1 MLIQT
6 MENNEEILQAL
17 HEFENMSNAEKF
29 LTQDLEDMLS
39 YIAKTGRVLFPWNSL
54 KPVFLFKLDKVMREF
69 FESSP
74 SRNATSSEPTV
85 TADFEVMRQ
94 RLLDCLDSFTSA
106 PFTIQR
112 LCELMVEP
120 RKNYSNSEKFMR
132 GVEKNVL
139 VVSTVDIG
147 RDDISVFSLTN
158 DVDVQHRLSNVPN
171 GPVTNG
177 VMTYAIPT
185 EGNTVTDHSY
195 DERLN
200 PHVTPDSVTGGV
212 TSHVTSDTTGS
223 TLLTTKEN
231 GHSSQEHC
239 NGGNSFT
246 RGEESNQPAQ
256 QLNEEKSETVA
267 KNDQGQVEWEE
278 APEKE
283 SKEDLPESN
292 VTESLAEQKE
302 STSQEE
308 EQLPT
313 SEQKTES
320 NSEETSETAVNQ
332 EERQIN
338 EEEPMDQN

>member
-200 PHVTPDSVTGGV
+200 PHVTPDSVT
-212 TSHVTSDTTGS
+212 SHVTSDTTGS

-246 RGEESNQPAQ
+246 KGEESNQPAQ
-256 QLNEEKSETVA
+256 QLHEEKSETVA
-267 KNDQGQVEWEE
+267 KNNQGQVEWEE

>member
-1 MLIQT
+1 MVIQT

-17 HEFENMSNAEKF
+17 HEFKNMSNGEKF
-29 LTQDLEDMLS
+29 LSQDLEDMLS

-74 SRNATSSEPTV
+74 SRNASSSEPTV

-139 VVSTVDIG
+139 VVSTVDIS

-158 DVDVQHRLSNVPN
+158 DIDGQHRLSSVHN

-177 VMTYAIPT
+177 VMTHAAPS
-185 EGNTVTDHSY
+185 EGSSVADHGY
-195 DERLN
+195 GERLS
-200 PHVTPDSVTGGV
+200 PHITQGSLTTQAVPDTN
-212 TSHVTSDTTGS
+212 GS
-223 TLLTTKEN
+223 TSVDTQEN
-231 GHSSQEHC
+231 GHGSQAHNNNSTSSA
-239 NGGNSFT
+239 NADN
-246 RGEESNQPAQ
+246 
-256 QLNEEKSETVA
+256 LNLPQHPLTEEKSEKLGNKVEGHV
-267 KNDQGQVEWEE
+267 DQEE
-278 APEKE
+278 APDKNDRDDKPK
-283 SKEDLPESN
+283 SILTGIP
-292 VTESLAEQKE
+292 TEQKDSLSQE
-302 STSQEE
+302 GGQVQSTAPGPDSVCQETSQI
-308 EQLPT
+308 T
-313 SEQKTES
+313 
-320 NSEETSETAVNQ
+320 VD
-332 EERQIN
+332 N
-338 EEEPMDQN
+338 EGSKPNEDEPMEEN

>member
-1 MLIQT
+1 

-17 HEFENMSNAEKF
+17 HEFENMSNSEKF

-74 SRNATSSEPTV
+74 SRNAASSEPTLA
-85 TADFEVMRQ
+85 ADFEVMRQ

-139 VVSTVDIG
+139 VVSTVDINSFG
-147 RDDISVFSLTN
+147 LTN
-158 DVDVQHRLSNVPN
+158 NFDLQYSNVPN

-185 EGNTVTDHSY
+185 EGNSVTDHEY
-195 DERLN
+195 NERLS
-200 PHVTPDSVTGGV
+200 PHVMSDSV
-212 TSHVTSDTTGS
+212 TSHVVPDLNGS
-223 TLLTTKEN
+223 TSPNANEN
-231 GHSSQEHC
+231 GHNIQEHC
-239 NGGNSFT
+239 NGDSLSVTGAST
-246 RGEESNQPAQ
+246 AEETNLPEQ
-256 QLNEEKSETVA
+256 QLNEEKSETLTN
-267 KNDQGQVEWEE
+267 KDEGHIEHEE
-278 APEKE
+278 APEREIKDDRPVDVGTG
-283 SKEDLPESN
+283 SP
-292 VTESLAEQKE
+292 AEQKE
-302 STSQEE
+302 TTGREEE
-308 EQLPT
+308 EQKAEAV
-313 SEQKTES
+313 SEKMTETTE
-320 NSEETSETAVNQ
+320 NQETSQANE
-332 EERQIN
+332 

>member
-158 DVDVQHRLSNVPN
+158 DVDVQHRLLNVPN

-200 PHVTPDSVTGGV
+200 PHVTPDSV

-313 SEQKTES
+313 SEQKAES
-320 NSEETSETAVNQ
+320 NSEDTSETAVNQ